1 MSLSDRLK
9 DAAVTT
15 ERRCKLINIIGSQ
28 DISEKDRETF
38 VALMSVPVGTPGR
51 LLNVVLASALRAE
64 GYDISDSA
72 VDRHRRGSCSCT
84 RPTGK
89 Q

>member
-9 DAAVTT
+9 NAAVTT
-15 ERRCKLINIIGSQ
+15 ERRCKLMNIISSQ
-28 DISEKDRETF
+28 EIPKEDRETF
-38 VALMSVPVGTPGR
+38 ISLMEVPAGTPGR
-51 LLNVVLASALRAE
+51 LPNVALASALRAE
-64 GYDISDSA
+64 GYDIADNA